1 MVSKVVDYVSK
12 NLGEKDIV
20 TCDVNLNIQFPVTL
34 QLTQK
39 KLFTNINQSSVTL
52 SGLLL
57 GSVTVLSI

>member
-1 MVSKVVDYVSK
+1 VVSKVVDYVSK